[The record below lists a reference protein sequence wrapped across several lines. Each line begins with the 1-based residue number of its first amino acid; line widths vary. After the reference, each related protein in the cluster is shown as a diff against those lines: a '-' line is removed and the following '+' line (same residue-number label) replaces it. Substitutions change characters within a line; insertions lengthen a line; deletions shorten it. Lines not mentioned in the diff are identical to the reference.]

1 MKVLSNFRFRA
12 LRLFCK
18 VKTEKVRDYVV
29 SIRDVAK
36 HAGVAISTVSK
47 VLNHYPN
54 VSEETKQKVN
64 AAIEELGF
72 VPNTIASALSSK
84 KTGRVALVLDVN
96 RHAQTVDEIPMQYII
111 GAINKAKEKGMDIIT
126 VFFTMIAEMN
136 VEEMIRYFQ
145 SQSIEGLIIC
155 GLSKEDTVLRRLVKS
170 SKFKIVL
177 IDAPGVSESTSS
189 IHIDNTKAQY
199 EVAKKFLDENNC
211 KKILYISGKKNGYV
225 SEERLIGMK
234 QLADELELK
243 VLIRTGHFS
252 ELEAR
257 KLTMQ
262 YAKSKD
268 AIICASDLM
277 AIGAMKALIDMDIYR
292 PVCGFDGVSL
302 MGYAGK
308 QMHTVRQDFQ
318 SIAAN
323 AVEELS
329 RLLEGGSGKDI
340 ILPHKLIRIKY
351 LDVIS

>member
-1 MKVLSNFRFRA
+1 MLYE
-12 LRLFCK
+12 L
-18 VKTEKVRDYVV
+18 V
-29 SIRDVAK
+29 SIRDVARE
-36 HAGVAISTVSK
+36 AGVAISTVSK

-54 VSEETKQKVN
+54 VREETKEKVN
-64 AAIEELGF
+64 AAIAELGF
-72 VPNTIASALSSK
+72 VPNTIAAALSSK
-84 KTGRVALVLDVN
+84 KTGRIALVLDVN

-111 GAINKAKEKGMDIIT
+111 GAINRAKEKGMDIIT
-126 VFFTMIAEMN
+126 VFFTMIAEMS
-136 VEEMIRYFQ
+136 VDEMVRYFQ

-155 GLSKEDTVLRRLVKS
+155 GLSKDDVMLRRLVDGG
-170 SKFKIVL
+170 KFKCVL
-177 IDAPGVSESTSS
+177 IDAPGVGENTSS
-189 IHIDNTKAQY
+189 IHVDNERAQY
-199 EVAKKFLDENNC
+199 EVAKKFLEGKPY
-211 KKILYISGKKNGYV
+211 KKILYLSGKKNGYV
-225 SEERLIGMK
+225 SEERLIGVNR
-234 QLADELELK
+234 LAQELGLS
-243 VLIRTGHFS
+243 VLVRTGNFS

-262 YAKSKD
+262 YAAGKD

-318 SIAAN
+318 KIAAS

-329 RLLEGGSGKDI
+329 RLMEGASGQDI
-340 ILPHKLIRIKY
+340 VVPHKLIRIKY

>member
-1 MKVLSNFRFRA
+1 M
-12 LRLFCK
+12 
-18 VKTEKVRDYVV
+18 V

-36 HAGVAISTVSK
+36 EAGVAISTVSK
-47 VLNHYPN
+47 VLNNYPN

-64 AAIEELGF
+64 AAIAGLGF

-84 KTGRVALVLDVN
+84 KTGRVALALDVN

-111 GAINKAKEKGMDIIT
+111 GAINKAKEKGMDITT

-155 GLSKEDTVLRRLVKS
+155 GLSKEDVVLRKLVKS
-170 SKFKIVL
+170 SKFKVVL

-199 EVAKKFLDENNC
+199 EVAKKFLNENNC
-211 KKILYISGKKNGYV
+211 RKVLYISGKKNGYV
-225 SEERLIGMK
+225 SEERLTGMK
-234 QLADELELK
+234 QLAEELGLK
-243 VLIRTGHFS
+243 VLIRTGNFS

-262 YAKSKD
+262 YAKSKE

-318 SIAAN
+318 GIAAN

-329 RLLEGGSGKDI
+329 RLMEGGSGQDI
-340 ILPHKLIRIKY
+340 VLPHKLIRIKY

>member
-1 MKVLSNFRFRA
+1 VLYE
-12 LRLFCK
+12 L
-18 VKTEKVRDYVV
+18 V
-29 SIRDVAK
+29 SIRDVARE
-36 HAGVAISTVSK
+36 AGVAISTVSK

-54 VSEETKQKVN
+54 VREETKEKVN
-64 AAIEELGF
+64 AAIAELGF
-72 VPNTIASALSSK
+72 VPNTIAAALSSK
-84 KTGRVALVLDVN
+84 KTGRIALVLDVN

-111 GAINKAKEKGMDIIT
+111 GAINRAKEKGMDIIT
-126 VFFTMIAEMN
+126 VFFTMIAEMS
-136 VEEMIRYFQ
+136 VDEMVRYFQ

-155 GLSKEDTVLRRLVKS
+155 GLSKDDVMLRRLVDGG
-170 SKFKIVL
+170 KFKCVL
-177 IDAPGVSESTSS
+177 IDAPGVGENTSS
-189 IHIDNTKAQY
+189 IHVDNERAQY
-199 EVAKKFLDENNC
+199 EVAKKFLEGKPY
-211 KKILYISGKKNGYV
+211 KKILYLSGKKNGYV
-225 SEERLIGMK
+225 SEERLIGVNR
-234 QLADELELK
+234 LAQELGLS
-243 VLIRTGHFS
+243 VLVRTGNFS

-262 YAKSKD
+262 YAAGKD

-318 SIAAN
+318 KIAAS

-329 RLLEGGSGKDI
+329 RLMEGGSGQDI
-340 ILPHKLIRIKY
+340 VVPHKLIRIKY

>member
-1 MKVLSNFRFRA
+1 MLYE
-12 LRLFCK
+12 L
-18 VKTEKVRDYVV
+18 V
-29 SIRDVAK
+29 SIRDVARE
-36 HAGVAISTVSK
+36 AGVAISTVSK

-54 VSEETKQKVN
+54 VREETKEKVN
-64 AAIEELGF
+64 AAIAELGF
-72 VPNTIASALSSK
+72 VPNTIAAALSSK
-84 KTGRVALVLDVN
+84 KTGRIALVLDVN

-111 GAINKAKEKGMDIIT
+111 GAINRAKEKGMDIIT
-126 VFFTMIAEMN
+126 VFFTMIAEMS
-136 VEEMIRYFQ
+136 VDEMVRYFQ

-155 GLSKEDTVLRRLVKS
+155 GLSKDDVMLRRLVDGG
-170 SKFKIVL
+170 KFKCVL
-177 IDAPGVSESTSS
+177 IDAPGVGENTSS
-189 IHIDNTKAQY
+189 IHVDNERAQY
-199 EVAKKFLDENNC
+199 EVAKKFLEGKPY
-211 KKILYISGKKNGYV
+211 KKILYLSGKKNGYV
-225 SEERLIGMK
+225 SEERLIGVNR
-234 QLADELELK
+234 LAQELGLS
-243 VLIRTGHFS
+243 VLVRTGNFS

-262 YAKSKD
+262 YAAGKD

-318 SIAAN
+318 KIAAS

-329 RLLEGGSGKDI
+329 RLMEGGSGQDI
-340 ILPHKLIRIKY
+340 VVPHKLIRIKY

>member
-1 MKVLSNFRFRA
+1 M
-12 LRLFCK
+12 
-18 VKTEKVRDYVV
+18 V

-36 HAGVAISTVSK
+36 EAGVAISTVSK
-47 VLNHYPN
+47 VLNNYPN

-64 AAIEELGF
+64 AAIAGLGF

-111 GAINKAKEKGMDIIT
+111 GAINKAKEKGMDITT

-155 GLSKEDTVLRRLVKS
+155 GLSKEDVVLRKLVKS
-170 SKFKIVL
+170 SKFKVVL

-199 EVAKKFLDENNC
+199 EVAKKFLNENNC
-211 KKILYISGKKNGYV
+211 RKVLYISGKKNGYV
-225 SEERLIGMK
+225 SEERLTGMK
-234 QLADELELK
+234 QLAEELGLK
-243 VLIRTGHFS
+243 VLIRTGNFS

-262 YAKSKD
+262 YAKSKE

-318 SIAAN
+318 GIAAN

-329 RLLEGGSGKDI
+329 RLMEGGSGQDI
-340 ILPHKLIRIKY
+340 VLPHKLIRIKY

>member
-1 MKVLSNFRFRA
+1 MNEL
-12 LRLFCK
+12 
-18 VKTEKVRDYVV
+18 V

-36 HAGVAISTVSK
+36 EAGVAISTVSK

-54 VSEETKQKVN
+54 VSEETKEKVN
-64 AAIEELGF
+64 AAIAKLDF

-84 KTGRVALVLDVN
+84 KTGRVALVLDAN
-96 RHAQTVDEIPMQYII
+96 RHAQTVDEIPMQYMV
-111 GAINKAKEKGMDIIT
+111 GAINKAKERGLDIIT

-145 SQSIEGLIIC
+145 SQGIEGLVVC
-155 GLSKEDTVLRRLVKS
+155 DLSKEDISLRMLVES
-170 SKFKIVL
+170 GKFKSVL
-177 IDAPGVSESTSS
+177 IDAPGVSRDTSS
-189 IHIDNTKAQY
+189 IHIDNAKAQY
-199 EVAKKFLDENNC
+199 EVAKRFLSGDSR

-225 SEERLIGMK
+225 SEERLNGMNR
-234 QLADELELK
+234 LADEFGLK
-243 VLIRTGHFS
+243 VLVRTGNFS

-262 YAKSKD
+262 YAESKD

-308 QMHTVRQDFQ
+308 QMHTVKQDFQ
-318 SIAAN
+318 QIAAN
-323 AVEELS
+323 AVEELA
-329 RLLEGGSGKDI
+329 RLLDGGSGQDI
-340 ILPHKLIRIKY
+340 VMPHKLIRIKY